1 MCVEGKRW
9 QQIQDIFYAALDI
22 ETGQRQAFLDD
33 ACSGDRLL
41 RQEVESLLASHE
53 EAGSFLAAPAMEV
66 AARAVADDQAEL
78 AMGSKIGPYRML
90 TKIGRGGMGEV
101 YLAEDT
107 RLGRKVAL

>member
-1 MCVEGKRW
+1 MRVDGKRW
-9 QQIQDIFYAALDI
+9 QQIKNIFNAGLNL
-22 ETGQRQAFLDD
+22 ETGRRQAFLDE

-53 EAGSFLAAPAMEV
+53 EAGSFLAAPAVEV

-78 AMGSKIGPYRML
+78 VMGSKIGPYKML

-101 YLAEDT
+101 YLAED
-107 RLGRKVAL
+107 